1 MDNGGA
7 PGIEPVW
14 SPLASPGRTPLEG
27 FGAERALV
35 GPTPGAGRRDWD
47 VRWPEGACLAFSIR
61 WVVRAPS
68 DLTMKEWASI
78 IRPLFV
84 NPSLRIEVVFRF
96 SGRRNRWSLDP
107 RS

>member
-1 MDNGGA
+1 MNNGGA

-35 GPTPGAGRRDWD
+35 GPTPGAGPRDWG
-47 VRWPEGACLAFSIR
+47 VRWPEGACLALSIR

-68 DLTMKEWASI
+68 GLTMGEWASI
-78 IRPLFV
+78 IRRPFA
-84 NPSLRIEVVFRF
+84 NPSLRIEVVFPIP
-96 SGRRNRWSLDP
+96 G
-107 RS
+107 